1 MKVQTTYNLTVNEEE
16 IKILVSALHTEYK
29 TYKLNFEKP
38 GMPEL
43 ISKTRELR
51 NTMAALVN
59 ISYMGADA

>member
-16 IKILVSALHTEYK
+16 IRIFVSALHKEYK
-29 TYKLNFEKP
+29 DLCNSGKPNMTEK
-38 GMPEL
+38 
-43 ISKTRELR
+43 IDKTRELR